1 MGLKKN
7 KSTVRKKRGD
17 PGINW
22 RRFGWWWWSLT
33 LPHSLTTDRK
43 KKKRRRK
50 NWYQKVIERERE
62 RPTKQ
67 TDRMQMEEEGKKR
80 KSGCDVF
87 EKKIRGKYLWAVI
100 FWLEKI
106 CNIIGL
112 L

>member
-1 MGLKKN
+1 MRLKKN
-7 KSTVRKKRGD
+7 KSTVRKKRED
-17 PGINW
+17 LGINW

-43 KKKRRRK
+43 KKKKKK
-50 NWYQKVIERERE
+50 NWYQKVIERG

-87 EKKIRGKYLWAVI
+87 EKKRGKYLWPFI
-100 FWLEKI
+100 FLAGKKYAI
-106 CNIIGL
+106 
-112 L
+112 